1 MAEWAELVKPP
12 DLADVRHMC
21 MYLKKHREGASYCT
35 YGRVGLEQPAE
46 LVAHP
51 TVTRS
56 LTTSSQYSRT
66 GGVGMLACGPV
77 QTISQNQHMPSPCA
91 RKLWLQARFS
101 ITSCPQLVLV
111 KSCEFS
117 VVTQFR
123 TTLTRNPLCLSQRMT
138 RRSRNQCDSFAALLF

>member
-91 RKLWLQARFS
+91 H
-101 ITSCPQLVLV
+101 TSEVVAASTFLNHIVPTAGTRQELRIQCGHAVPYYLDSQSTVFVSKDDKAV
-111 KSCEFS
+111 KKS
-117 VVTQFR
+117 V
-123 TTLTRNPLCLSQRMT
+123 
-138 RRSRNQCDSFAALLF
+138 